1 MKLFKTSLTTLGS
14 AVALAALAG
23 ALAPAQAA
31 TISFTEFG
39 PVPGASVAPN
49 SDWIVVPDISPP
61 TTGYAQVGVSVLGQF
76 ATSSAVTSGT
86 QQGTAFVVDPV
97 TLAQLALVTIDLSVA
112 AGTAGNVATV
122 DASYFA
128 LADASGSTH
137 GTVTLTFAGLPSGL
151 PPELT
156 VAATVPEPA
165 SLVLLAGGL
174 AGLGLVRRRHD

>member
-76 ATSSAVTSGT
+76 ATSSAVTGPET
-86 QQGTAFVVDPV
+86 GTAFVIDPV